1 MKRYMKFEEIAK
13 LHPKKFTEE
22 CALISVYFTMNR
34 IKDNWFLNYI
44 NAPGGAWQELK
55 ILKDQIERRFYI
67 GKNEKRADLVMQ
79 KENAATLFYIAEAKE
94 FFRLIMAER
103 KKIDESFN
111 DIFARLKGLRSGN
124 IKPIYSYIIGI
135 DTSGLKGEFL
145 NDAIQAEAD
154 YIKKSINKLP
164 RINGGRVCFLVYW
177 DRDRTKFSLIFS
189 EDFPKGFAAMF
200 KQIFL

>member
-1 MKRYMKFEEIAK
+1 MKKYMKFEEMVK
-13 LHPKKFTEE
+13 LHPKRFTEE

-44 NAPGGAWQELK
+44 SAPGGAWQELK

-79 KENAATLFYIAEAKE
+79 KENTATLFYIAEAKE
-94 FFRLIMAER
+94 FFRLIMVER
-103 KKIDESFN
+103 KKIDKSLN

-164 RINGGRVCFLVYW
+164 RIDGGRVCILVYW

-189 EDFPKGFAAMF
+189 GDFLKKFAAMF